1 MINEKII
8 ETQGRLFQVKRKF
21 PENRINF
28 EKGSVS
34 DLKQFF
40 HCDTVFRAQGYLL

>member
-34 DLKQFF
+34 DLKDQVA
-40 HCDTVFRAQGYLL
+40 CAGGACEIV